1 MAIRGLSDRRLRYF
15 YEAVTAGS
23 LRAAAQKL
31 DVEPSVLSRQ
41 IQLLE
46 TDLGVQLLERRG
58 RGVIP
63 TDAALVVVEHCKA
76 RFSSEETLLAQLDE
90 LNGLQRGEVRLVA
103 GEGFIAHLLAPVL
116 EDFCARH
123 PGVKISLDL
132 ANAADTV
139 RLVVQDQ
146 AHIGLALSPPPEEH
160 TQVMASRKQPLC
172 AIVWPGHPL
181 LAQSRTRPSLAEAT
195 AHSHGLMS
203 QGFGLRQLV
212 QLAAFAENVTV
223 NPSFT
228 SNSIAVLKH
237 YVQARAGITF
247 LSTSAV
253 SAETEAGTL
262 VALPMRN
269 KVMAQ
274 AEARLIVRRGRP
286 LSFAAQQLI
295 ASIRQLGLF
304 SGS

>member
-1 MAIRGLSDRRLRYF
+1 MTRGLSDRRLRYF
-15 YEAVTAGS
+15 YEAVASGS
-23 LRAAAQKL
+23 LRGAAEKL
-31 DVEPSVLSRQ
+31 QVEPSVLSRQ

-46 TDLGVQLLERRG
+46 ADLGVQLLERRG
-58 RGVIP
+58 RGVTP
-63 TDAALVVVEHCKA
+63 TDAALVVVAHCKE
-76 RFSSEETLLAQLDE
+76 RFSSEEALLAQLDE

-116 EDFCARH
+116 EEFCADY
-123 PGVKISLDL
+123 PGVNISLDL
-132 ANAADTV
+132 ANASDAV
-139 RLVVQDQ
+139 RLVVQDH
-146 AHIGLALSPPPEEH
+146 AHIGLALSPPPQEH

-181 LAQSRTRPSLAEAT
+181 TDSVKPPSLKEAT
-195 AHSHGLMS
+195 VHTHGLMS

-212 QLAAFAENVTV
+212 QLAAFSENITV
-223 NPSFT
+223 EPAFT

-253 SAETEAGTL
+253 TAETTAGSL

-269 KVMAQ
+269 AVMAQ

-295 ASIRQLGLF
+295 QSIRKLGLF
-304 SGS
+304 SGV